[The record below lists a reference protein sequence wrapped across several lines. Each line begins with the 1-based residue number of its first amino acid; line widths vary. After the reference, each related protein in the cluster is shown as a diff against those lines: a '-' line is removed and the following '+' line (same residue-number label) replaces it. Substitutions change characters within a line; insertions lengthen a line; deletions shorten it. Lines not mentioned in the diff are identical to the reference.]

1 MTRTFILLAS
11 LAALS
16 GCNAELG
23 GPPLLAGGQSPPI
36 AGSRNSEPQPPGSLP
51 AGFQGLGESGPNTVL
66 PNYAAIT
73 FPTPF

>member
-1 MTRTFILLAS
+1 MIRALALLAS
-11 LAALS
+11 LAALA
-16 GCNAELG
+16 GCNAQLG
-23 GPPLLAGGQSPPI
+23 GPPLLAGGQSPPS

-51 AGFQGLGESGPNTVL
+51 PGFQGLGNSGPNTYA